1 MAGFTKLFSSI
12 LTSSV
17 WQEDDKTRLLWITM
31 LASADADGRVE
42 AAIPG
47 LAMLARI
54 SIEECEHALEL
65 LLSPDE
71 YSRTTEHEGRRIE
84 VIDGGWLVLNYRKYR
99 DSGRPASRAPYYR
112 KRRAEKKRNSGATV
126 AQQEAE
132 NAQHPGVARN
142 TRATSRIKRIA
153 GAEAEADLKE
163 LNTPPA
169 TPTEDEIV
177 SRIIAGIGEA
187 HQAAFGSALP
197 SRWKDAVRKACKK
210 GDGTWLAKIDADA
223 MREAKARCKPPMRWG
238 LGTVQVYL
246 EESCSGKPNGRE
258 IVDRETLTCEQCG
271 LTIEVLK
278 HADGKASRTGPEPC
292 EHLKEKGRDW
302 FNARK

>member
-1 MAGFTKLFSSI
+1 MGGFTKLFSSI

-31 LASADADGRVE
+31 LASADKDGRVE

-112 KRRAEKKRNSGATV
+112 KRRAEKKRNGGATV

-153 GAEAEADLKE
+153 GAEAEAEAEKKKTEEVCPAPQADAGPAILIFPIKGKAPKE
-163 LNTPPA
+163 WNLTQTKLDEYAETFDGIDVLDKCKHARQWCVDNPA
-169 TPTEDEIV
+169 KRKTARGMGKFLFGWLERDNNRGRAAARPGTADDEWYRDNPTPTSEELRARGLFPLPED
-177 SRIIAGIGEA
+177 
-187 HQAAFGSALP
+187 
-197 SRWKDAVRKACKK
+197 
-210 GDGTWLAKIDADA
+210 GDS
-223 MREAKARCKPPMRWG
+223 E
-238 LGTVQVYL
+238 
-246 EESCSGKPNGRE
+246 
-258 IVDRETLTCEQCG
+258 
-271 LTIEVLK
+271 
-278 HADGKASRTGPEPC
+278 
-292 EHLKEKGRDW
+292 
-302 FNARK
+302 

>member
-47 LAMLARI
+47 MAMLARI
-54 SIEECEHALEL
+54 SIAECEHGLEV

-84 VIDGGWLVLNYRKYR
+84 AIDGGWLILNYRKYR
-99 DSGRPASRAPYYR
+99 DSARPASRAEYHR
-112 KRRAEKKRNSGATV
+112 KRRARIKRNGCATV

-153 GAEAEADLKE
+153 GAEAEAEADKE
-163 LNTPPA
+163 TTKRGGGVSDA
-169 TPTEDEIV
+169 DRTEHQRRV
-177 SRIIAGIGEA
+177 SVVLDSWKRLCEAHGKKRIAGEMDASVLLQAWPEFSPVRFEKVITHHWSPRGGMKVRSDCLTLKSIASNWPEIEA
-187 HQAAFGSALP
+187 
-197 SRWKDAVRKACKK
+197 RYEEDAEIKAEADK
-210 GDGTWLAKIDADA
+210 GTRL
-223 MREAKARCKPPMRWG
+223 
-238 LGTVQVYL
+238 
-246 EESCSGKPNGRE
+246 
-258 IVDRETLTCEQCG
+258 
-271 LTIEVLK
+271 
-278 HADGKASRTGPEPC
+278 
-292 EHLKEKGRDW
+292 
-302 FNARK
+302 